1 MIEYVERL
9 AIAVPDAGGVTPD
22 YTDVVIDGG
31 VAPAE
36 DEP

>member
-1 MIEYVERL
+1 VERL
-9 AIAVPDAGGVTPD
+9 AIAVPDVDTGVTPE

-31 VAPAE
+31 VAPTE